1 MSDSSLTNIYKSLK
15 KTGFIEEMPDIN
27 DVRDSLNSLVALHN
41 IVNEIL
47 HTQPDEQI
55 RISLKNLEFFS
66 NEQIEQI
73 IENKEKYMKP
83 FDIVHKNREISVK
96 KNKTLILQSGGNKYS
111 SFKSSKVSKINK
123 ILKRK
128 SKKEKKIIL
137 GGYPSIDEMKEKALA
152 LKDAATLKADNLKK
166 ATKEKAAELKE
177 KGSAKVDELKVKGSE
192 LKEQGSAK
200 LDELKVK
207 GSELKEQ
214 GSAKLDELKEKG
226 SAKVDELKV
235 KGEELKEKASAKVD
249 ELKEQGSAK
258 LDELKV
264 KGEELKEKGSAK
276 VDELKEKGE
285 ELKEKGSAKVDE
297 LKEKGAAKLDELKEK
312 GSDKLDELKEK
323 GEELKEK
330 GTAKLDELKEKGEEL
345 KEKGSDKLNELKEKG
360 TAKLDELKEKG
371 SDKLDE
377 LKEKGE
383 ELKEQGSAK
392 LDELKEKAKELKED
406 NVSNEEINSE
416 NQGNFGLKFNTD
428 EISINFKN
436 NKFLDKIKN
445 FDFNIFLNEKISIV
459 DWMFFPLW
467 SIENTPYL
475 GVPFGLYLD
484 FLSIVISQ
492 TDIFYKMLGTFF
504 EALKGPALQMF
515 MTIFTLG
522 PLVTVG
528 AFITPILSPVLAKMM
543 DMYIHIVSN
552 TANITNL
559 FIQISRKNFGLAYI
573 ILCEI
578 LPLFE
583 KIMNKLINL
592 MIVINKLLARGNQ
605 VLDMYIYF
613 LDNYA
618 KTFLKMTSLNFSD
631 IINKMNIFKAK
642 ATHIT
647 EISKKE
653 LKQLKERNDAKLEEL
668 KESMKSDK
676 Q

>member
-177 KGSAKVDELKVKGSE
+177 KGSAKVDELKVKG
-192 LKEQGSAK
+192 
-200 LDELKVK
+200 
-207 GSELKEQ
+207 
-214 GSAKLDELKEKG
+214 
-226 SAKVDELKV
+226 
-235 KGEELKEKASAKVD
+235 EELKEKASAKVD

-264 KGEELKEKGSAK
+264 
-276 VDELKEKGE
+276 KGE

-371 SDKLDE
+371 SDKLDELKEKGEELKEQGSAKLNE